1 MQSPQNRQR
10 SIDRLGSQTLPL
22 VSPLLLIFPF
32 QVPARH
38 TAEFS
43 IYGTHPEKLTMIG
56 SKNERK
62 FTQFLTNLKILLA
75 SRCSHAWNINKSA
88 TTKIVIPLSNFLKLT
103 IYLQDVVKM
112 GRTFRTRTCTS
123 IWVAFCCVNTRK
135 KGVELR
141 GKKQGNKEGKPL
153 HNGVYF
159 KWCS

>member
-22 VSPLLLIFPF
+22 PFYWYSPF

-141 GKKQGNKEGKPL
+141 GKKQGKKGSPYTMGCTSSGALNPL
-153 HNGVYF
+153 
-159 KWCS
+159 

>member
-22 VSPLLLIFPF
+22 VSPSYWYSPF

-43 IYGTHPEKLTMIG
+43 IYGTHPEKLTIID

-88 TTKIVIPLSNFLKLT
+88 PKIVIPLSNFLKLT

-112 GRTFRTRTCTS
+112 GRTFR
-123 IWVAFCCVNTRK
+123 VAFCCVNTRK

-141 GKKQGNKEGKPL
+141 GKKQGKKGSPYTMGCTSSGALNPL
-153 HNGVYF
+153 
-159 KWCS
+159 